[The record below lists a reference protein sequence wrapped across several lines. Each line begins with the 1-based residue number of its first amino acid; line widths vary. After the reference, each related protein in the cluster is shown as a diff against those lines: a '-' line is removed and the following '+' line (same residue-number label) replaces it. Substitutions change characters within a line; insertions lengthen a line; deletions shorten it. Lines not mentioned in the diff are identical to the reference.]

1 MFTTELGA
9 PVDPHNLLRVVEN
22 AAKTAAIEG
31 VGVHSLR
38 HSAATMW
45 LESGVH
51 IKALADLLGH
61 SSVSITADVYGHTS
75 DHAARSA
82 VESLGERLGL

>member
-1 MFTTELGA
+1 M
-9 PVDPHNLLRVVEN
+9 
-22 AAKTAAIEG
+22 
-31 VGVHSLR
+31 HSLR

-75 DHAARSA
+75 DHAAPVGGRIHSA
-82 VESLGERLGL
+82 NGSGW